1 MEHRNSAKPSAL
13 ISLYLILTIILDLAL
28 TRTLWIR
35 SGMQALASI
44 FTVSLVLKTVLLVLE
59 ETPKRLSTGEKGSV
73 RETSV
78 GVVNRS
84 FFWWLNHLFVEG
96 FRGLIDLGSLGALN
110 EKFNTYDLSERIEE
124 RWKRGKLFIL
134 VNNFANFSKIPK
146 RVRSAY

>member
-1 MEHRNSAKPSAL
+1 MEHQNSAKPAAL

-35 SGMQALASI
+35 SGMQALAST

-96 FRGLIDLGSLGALN
+96 FRGLIDLDSLGALN
-110 EKFNTYDLSERIEE
+110 EKFNTHDLSERIEE
-124 RWKRGKLFIL
+124 RWKRGRLFIL
-134 VNNFANFSKIPK
+134 VHTFTN
-146 RVRSAY
+146 